1 MSPDKRK
8 RTKKAAGKR
17 PARKL
22 QAVKS
27 DESGPPYIVRWHPE
41 AASERGTAWPPREKV
56 AMQHAVDKLE
66 AVGSRLMH
74 PHSSAVQGTAGRG
87 FRELRPRALRFR
99 ASGPRLG
106 QRVSDWPCLH
116 QLRIRPRV
124 RRERLGAPRP
134 LTTFTRRRRAA
145 RVPRRSR
152 TAAPLRSGRRPAR
165 RTPRGAALLRATRS
179 GRALGRTCERGRG
192 ARGQRY
198 TGRHCVRPFIS
209 GAQRRLPGLY
219 GPRFAARPR

>member
-74 PHSSAVQGTAGRG
+74 PHSSAVQGR
-87 FRELRPRALRFR
+87 
-99 ASGPRLG
+99 S
-106 QRVSDWPCLH
+106 H
-116 QLRIRPRV
+116 
-124 RRERLGAPRP
+124 
-134 LTTFTRRRRAA
+134 RRRRSTG
-145 RVPRRSR
+145 RVSTGRSR
-152 TAAPLRSGRRPAR
+152 EQSRDSRGSNSVEK
-165 RTPRGAALLRATRS
+165 RTGSTDNTSAIVVAL
-179 GRALGRTCERGRG
+179 E
-192 ARGQRY
+192 
-198 TGRHCVRPFIS
+198 P
-209 GAQRRLPGLY
+209 
-219 GPRFAARPR
+219 